1 MESSSSSSIRKSRR
15 DPQQVPGVS
24 LHFSAALLTLAL
36 LLACN
41 ATTSAAAQQPNRDAR
56 IVAGAGE
63 NSSSGVS
70 ATFTRVP
77 PYDPSL
83 EIAVLTPDDQQ
94 DSQSNL
100 PPAPDPKNGTIVK
113 RNPQTRRILGI
124 IPNFRSVSTDEK
136 LPPQTPKQKFITT
149 SQDAFDYS
157 SAVIPVLLAG
167 YNMATNATPE
177 FGQGAE
183 GYGKY
188 LWHSALDQTTEDYF
202 VEFVFPVLTHEDSRY
217 YTMGRGGF
225 LKRTV
230 YSVSRAVITRSDSG
244 RNTLNISEIA
254 GAGASAGLAAAYYPA
269 QERDFPTA
277 AKNWGLDVGID
288 AFTFVL
294 KEFWPDI
301 NHSVFHY
308 NDAQ

>member
-1 MESSSSSSIRKSRR
+1 M
-15 DPQQVPGVS
+15 PQP
-24 LHFSAALLTLAL
+24 FFAALLTLSL
-36 LLACN
+36 LTVSNTGKPACAQPSN
-41 ATTSAAAQQPNRDAR
+41 RNGTLGSAEHESSSSAANA
-56 IVAGAGE
+56 
-63 NSSSGVS
+63 S
-70 ATFTRVP
+70 FTHIP
-77 PYDPSL
+77 AYDPSL
-83 EIAVLTPDDQQ
+83 EIAATSPDEQQ
-94 DSQSNL
+94 DAQHL
-100 PPAPDPKNGTIVK
+100 PPAPDPSNGTIVK

-149 SQDAFDYS
+149 TQDAFDYS
-157 SAVIPVLLAG
+157 SAVIPILLAG
-167 YNMATNATPE
+167 YNMATDATPE

-225 LKRTV
+225 VKRTV
-230 YSVSRAVITRSDSG
+230 YSVSRAVITRSDAG
-244 RNTLNISEIA
+244 RNTFNISEIA
-254 GAGASAGLAAAYYPA
+254 GAGASAGLAAAYYPT
-269 QERDFPTA
+269 QERDFPTV

-308 NDAQ
+308 DESQ